1 LKDIHKQY
9 YGTYPK
15 GPKANDLAWLK
26 ARISQKS
33 SSMRKSETTNS
44 CKKESDV
51 DDVSVPSDNCEEDSA
66 CYSQSNDGSSCEDS
80 VHFRADKDGTD
91 EPYSVEEERA
101 STNSRPRLNI
111 LGQKLAL
118 KLIPN
123 LSESEINERQDS
135 AVEHKKVFD
144 AE

>member
-1 LKDIHKQY
+1 
-9 YGTYPK
+9 
-15 GPKANDLAWLK
+15 
-26 ARISQKS
+26 
-33 SSMRKSETTNS
+33 MRKSETTNS